1 VGFLLEQSLILGKE
15 NYLQILRV
23 MIIVQIIKHSIKIG
37 RDTSGRIIVAFSYNP
52 VYIEKVK

>member
-37 RDTSGRIIVAFSYNP
+37 RDTSGRIIVAFSYNS